1 MTHGFAV
8 THGLWLDKA
17 RAPVNDGEV
26 TRTQH
31 RGVPIVTPQGE
42 TIEAL
47 VDSIDETGAGRKLLA
62 ALEGPAREVLRAVV
76 AGAYVA
82 GMRDGVDRA
91 LAASTPIVTPESA
104 VGDALPQP
112 IGDLMTS
119 SARGGRGPVQFVVE
133 KFRTSELTLPSL
145 PEATQQLNRL
155 LANPEHD
162 ILQVI
167 EVVRREPAMTAR
179 VMHVASS
186 PYYAANGRA
195 PRTLQEAAVRLGAR
209 ELSRQLL
216 AFSNKRLF
224 AFKCKRREA
233 QLRDVWH
240 HALATALVAEELARD
255 LEGANPASFFLH
267 GLLHDIGRAVLLQIF
282 DELEAEQ
289 PERFSGDE
297 VERTMDAVHGQFGS
311 AVLQRWRFD
320 EAFVEVALFHHQPQ
334 KSFGHMRAVA
344 AVALADA
351 IVCQAGFGDEHAGY
365 AGVPLDAHPSALFL
379 NLPPERLKAVF
390 DGVKRQMEAMSELM

>member
-1 MTHGFAV
+1 M
-8 THGLWLDKA
+8 
-17 RAPVNDGEV
+17 NDGAV
-26 TRTQH
+26 SRIQH
-31 RGVPIVTPQGE
+31 RGVPIVPPQGE
-42 TIEAL
+42 SIDAL
-47 VDSIDETGAGRKLLA
+47 IDAVDETGAARKVCA
-62 ALEGPAREVLRAVV
+62 SLEGPAREVLRAVV
-76 AGAYVA
+76 AGAYVG

-91 LAASTPIVTPESA
+91 LAAATPVVTPESA
-104 VGDALPQP
+104 AGDALPQP
-112 IGDLMTS
+112 LSDLVAT

-133 KFRTSELTLPSL
+133 KFRTSELTLPAL

-155 LANPEHD
+155 LANPDHD

-167 EVVRREPAMTAR
+167 EIVRREPAMTAR

-186 PYYAANGRA
+186 PYYAASGRA
-195 PRTLQEAAVRLGAR
+195 PRTLQEAVVRLGAR

-216 AFSNKRLF
+216 AHSNKRLF

-240 HALATALVAEELARD
+240 HALATALVTEELARD
-255 LEGANPASFFLH
+255 LEGTNPASFFLH
-267 GLLHDIGRAVLLQIF
+267 GLLHDIGRALLLQIF

-334 KSFGHMRAVA
+334 KSFGHMRAVS

-379 NLPPERLKAVF
+379 NLPPERLKALSE
-390 DGVKRQMEAMSELM
+390 GVKRQMEAMSDLM